1 MRALIID
8 DEAKARSVLQTM
20 LSEFF
25 TELTGIKLA
34 ENLMEG
40 VKVIKDYKPDIVFLD
55 IEMPEYSGLEILDFI
70 NEPIN
75 FQLIFTTAYQQYALD
90 ALKLSAV
97 DYLVKPIAIDELK
110 TAIQKAIVNI
120 ESKKVSFQFE
130 ELKKAIQS
138 LSSHKIALEI
148 PGEII
153 FVSHDDILY
162 LEADGMYTKVHLA
175 NSKQELISKPLSYF
189 ETQLKN
195 NHLFFRCHRSY
206 LINLYYLEKF
216 VKKDGDFL
224 LMKNQTSIPISRT
237 KKQEFLKIVK
247 EVF

>member
-1 MRALIID
+1 MKVLIID

-20 LSEFF
+20 LTEFF
-25 TELTGIKLA
+25 VEITHVKTS
-34 ENLMEG
+34 ENLLNG
-40 VKVIKDYKPDIVFLD
+40 VKAIKEFKPDIVFLD
-55 IEMPEYSGLEILDFI
+55 IEMPEYSGLEILDFVS
-70 NEPIN
+70 EPIN
-75 FQLIFTTAYQQYALD
+75 FQLIFVTAYQQYALE
-90 ALKLSAV
+90 ALKLSAI
-97 DYLVKPIAIDELK
+97 DYLVKPVAVNELK
-110 TAIQKAIVNI
+110 EAVQKAKNNI
-120 ESKKVSFQFE
+120 EQHKLTHQFS

-162 LEADGMYTKVHLA
+162 LEADGMYTNVYLA
-175 NSKQELISKPLSYF
+175 NNLKKVICKPLSYF
-189 ETQLKN
+189 ENQLN
-195 NHLFFRCHRSY
+195 DNHLFFRCHRSFI
-206 LINLYYLEKF
+206 INLHYLDKF

-224 LMKNQTSIPISRT
+224 LMRNKKAIPISRA

>member
-25 TELTGIKLA
+25 TEITGIKLA

-110 TAIQKAIVNI
+110 VAIKKAVVNI
-120 ESKKVSFQFE
+120 ESKKVTFQFE

-162 LEADGMYTKVHLA
+162 LEADGMYTNVYLA
-175 NSKQELISKPLSYF
+175 NNKQELICKPLSYF
-189 ETQLKN
+189 ETQLKG

-206 LINLYYLEKF
+206 LINLHYLEKY

-224 LMKNQTSIPISRT
+224 QMENKIAIPISKT

>member
-1 MRALIID
+1 MKALIID
-8 DEAKARSVLQTM
+8 DEAKARSVMHTM

-25 TELTGIKLA
+25 KEITHVKTA
-34 ENLMEG
+34 ENLLEG
-40 VKVIKDYKPDIVFLD
+40 VKFINDFKPDIVFLD

-70 NEPIN
+70 TEPIN
-75 FQLIFTTAYQQYALD
+75 FQLIFTTAYQQYALE
-90 ALKLSAV
+90 ALKLSAI

-110 TAIQKAIVNI
+110 MAIQKAKNNI
-120 ESKKVSFQFE
+120 QEKKVAFQFT
-130 ELKKAIQS
+130 ELKKAIKS

-148 PGEII
+148 PGEIV
-153 FVSHDDILY
+153 FVAHDDILF

-175 NSKQELISKPLSYF
+175 NQKQELICKPLSYF
-189 ETQLKN
+189 ETQLQS

-206 LINLYYLEKF
+206 IINLHYLEKF

-224 LMKNQTSIPISRT
+224 LLQNQTSIPISRT

>member
-25 TELTGIKLA
+25 TEITGIKLA

-55 IEMPEYSGLEILDFI
+55 IEMPEYSGLEIFDFI

>member
-1 MRALIID
+1 MKALIID

-25 TELTGIKLA
+25 SEITHVRTA

-40 VKVIKDYKPDIVFLD
+40 VKIIKTYQPDIVFLD

-70 NEPIN
+70 QEPVN
-75 FQLIFTTAYQQYALD
+75 FQLIFTTAYQQYALE
-90 ALKLSAV
+90 ALKLSAI

-110 TAIQKAIVNI
+110 IAVQKATVNI
-120 ESKKVSFQFE
+120 EDKKVSFQFA

-175 NSKQELISKPLSYF
+175 NNKQELICKPLSYF

-206 LINLYYLEKF
+206 LINLHYLEKF

-224 LMKNQTSIPISRT
+224 LMQNQTSIPISRT

>member
-25 TELTGIKLA
+25 TEITGIKLA

>member
-1 MRALIID
+1 MKALIID

-25 TELTGIKLA
+25 PEITHIKLA

-40 VKVIKDYKPDIVFLD
+40 VKIIKSYQPDIVLLD

-70 NEPIN
+70 NEPVQ
-75 FQLIFTTAYQQYALD
+75 FQLIFTTAYQQYALE
-90 ALKLSAV
+90 ALKLSAI

-110 TAIQKAIVNI
+110 TALQKATVNI
-120 ESKKVSFQFE
+120 EEKKVSFQFA

-175 NSKQELISKPLSYF
+175 NNKQELICKPLSYF
-189 ETQLKN
+189 ETQLKS

-206 LINLYYLEKF
+206 LINLHYLEKF

-224 LMKNQTSIPISRT
+224 LMQNQTSIPISRT